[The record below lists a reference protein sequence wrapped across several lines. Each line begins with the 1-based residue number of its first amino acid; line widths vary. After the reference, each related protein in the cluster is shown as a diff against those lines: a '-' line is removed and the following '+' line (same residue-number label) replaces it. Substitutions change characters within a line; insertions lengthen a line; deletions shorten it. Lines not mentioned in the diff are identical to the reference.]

1 MGRKRSRA
9 EDAPGVAADVSDFLG
24 DLNMPELDL
33 PPEDPGGDPNPGSP
47 SPDEV
52 EDAGPPQSAP
62 AAGEMGAPPEQE
74 PPAPEPP
81 AEDWKAKFDELQK
94 EAEGMKKVMA
104 KLAGSNAGVVAPPQ
118 SQPAPVT
125 SGTTAAAASPAPA
138 MPLPAPS
145 PPQALDATS
154 LLGDF
159 DPTTATREEWAQY
172 LMVRDR
178 RIMEQTLLHAGPMV
192 SDIYDQKDAAVRLYR
207 DHLDKPE
214 NAWIREYPEEVF
226 YTYLRR
232 TNDAHPGQHPRQLL
246 DMATRE
252 FAEDRGRA
260 QAPSTETPAAPAPPR
275 AEAPATVARP
285 AARQSRS
292 AIGQQI
298 DSMLMGFEPGS
309 GRL

>member
-1 MGRKRSRA
+1 MGRKRSKAA
-9 EDAPGVAADVSDFLG
+9 EDAPGIAADVADFLG

-33 PPEDPGGDPNPGSP
+33 PPEDPGDVPNPGSP
-47 SPDEV
+47 SPDDV
-52 EDAGPPQSAP
+52 EDAGPPQAAP
-62 AAGEMGAPPEQE
+62 VAGEMGTPPEPE
-74 PPAPEPP
+74 PPTPEPP
-81 AEDWKAKFDELQK
+81 AEDWKAKYDELMK

-125 SGTTAAAASPAPA
+125 SGQTASPAPA
-138 MPLPAPS
+138 IPPPAPS
-145 PPQALDATS
+145 PPQALDAAS

-172 LMVRDR
+172 LMARDR

-207 DHLDKPE
+207 DHLDKTE
-214 NAWIREYPEEVF
+214 NAWMRGLPEEVF
-226 YTYLRR
+226 YTYLQRA
-232 TNDAHPGQHPRQLL
+232 NNAHPGQHPRQLL
-246 DMATRE
+246 DAATRE
-252 FAEDRGRA
+252 LAEDYGRA

-285 AARQSRS
+285 AARPSRS